1 MLQVRAIHVLAYPV
15 AALPHLK
22 RGNRKN
28 RLFTDV
34 IIRGGDEMAF
44 WTTAEMYTVEN
55 AMFLV
60 WPEEN
65 M

>member
-1 MLQVRAIHVLAYPV
+1 MV
-15 AALPHLK
+15 
-22 RGNRKN
+22 
-28 RLFTDV
+28 
-34 IIRGGDEMAF
+34 RGGDEMAF